1 MLDGEGAE
9 AAQLHPLAASE
20 RGGDLVED
28 RCHDRFDV
36 SAEKMWIGR
45 RQLGEEFLRDLQR
58 VLDFVATYPHGCPE
72 VHRGLRRALLHRF
85 PYSVYY
91 RPLELTEIIEVRAC
105 LHQSRH
111 PHNWHRRA

>member
-1 MLDGEGAE
+1 MSWQLRFTPLADGDVAETYAWYE
-9 AAQLHPLAASE
+9 AAQS
-20 RGGDLVED
+20 R
-28 RCHDRFDV
+28 
-36 SAEKMWIGR
+36 
-45 RQLGEEFLRDLQR
+45 LGEEFLRDLQR
-58 VLDFVATYPHGCPE
+58 VLDFVVTYPHGCPE

>member
-1 MLDGEGAE
+1 MSWQLRFTPLADGDVAETYEWYE
-9 AAQLHPLAASE
+9 AAQS
-20 RGGDLVED
+20 R
-28 RCHDRFDV
+28 
-36 SAEKMWIGR
+36 
-45 RQLGEEFLRDLQR
+45 LGEEFLRDLQR

-111 PHNWHRRA
+111 PQNWHRRA